1 MVVIALIYTYT
12 RGEWLSMAF
21 SRTHL
26 ILLSVLSKL
35 EANSAGKAVTMQY
48 INDYC
53 PIGKSY
59 TTLLRAIQFL
69 NKNELIQQPH
79 YHNQSYLLNNISL
92 QKKYTLPLNNFDIIQ
107 KPVLF

>member
-1 MVVIALIYTYT
+1 
-12 RGEWLSMAF
+12 MAF

-35 EANSAGKAVTMQY
+35 EANSAGKAVTMRY

-69 NKNELIQQPH
+69 YKSGFIKQGVKDGQFNTYYIT
-79 YHNQSYLLNNISL
+79 
-92 QKKYTLPLNNFDIIQ
+92 TLGLEKLKEMI
-107 KPVLF
+107 

>member
-1 MVVIALIYTYT
+1 MT
-12 RGEWLSMAF
+12 F

-26 ILLSVLSKL
+26 ILLSILSKV
-35 EANSAGKAVTMQY
+35 EAVSAGRAVTMQY

-69 NKNELIQQPH
+69 KKNKLIAQGVKDGQFNT
-79 YHNQSYLLNNISL
+79 YYITQEGIEKLKEML
-92 QKKYTLPLNNFDIIQ
+92 
-107 KPVLF
+107 

>member
-1 MVVIALIYTYT
+1 MVMIALFYTYMI
-12 RGEWLSMAF
+12 GGWLPMAF

-35 EANSAGKAVTMQY
+35 DANSAGKAVTMQY
-48 INDYC
+48 INNYC

-69 NKNELIQQPH
+69 NQHELIQQGVKDGQFNT
-79 YHNQSYLLNNISL
+79 YYITTLGVEKIKELL
-92 QKKYTLPLNNFDIIQ
+92 
-107 KPVLF
+107 

>member
-1 MVVIALIYTYT
+1 MT
-12 RGEWLSMAF
+12 F

-26 ILLSVLSKL
+26 ILLSILSKV
-35 EANSAGKAVTMQY
+35 EAVSAGRAVTMQY

-69 NKNELIQQPH
+69 KTNNLIAQGVKDGQFNT
-79 YHNQSYLLNNISL
+79 YYITEQGQLKLKEML
-92 QKKYTLPLNNFDIIQ
+92 
-107 KPVLF
+107 

>member
-1 MVVIALIYTYT
+1 MT
-12 RGEWLSMAF
+12 F

-26 ILLSVLSKL
+26 ILLSILSKV
-35 EANSAGKAVTMQY
+35 EAVSAGRAITMQY

-69 NKNELIQQPH
+69 KKNDLIAQGVKDGQFNT
-79 YHNQSYLLNNISL
+79 YYITEQGQLKLKEML
-92 QKKYTLPLNNFDIIQ
+92 
-107 KPVLF
+107 

>member
-1 MVVIALIYTYT
+1 MT
-12 RGEWLSMAF
+12 F

-26 ILLSVLSKL
+26 ILLSILSKV
-35 EANSAGKAVTMQY
+35 EAVSAGRAVTMQY

-69 NKNELIQQPH
+69 KKNDLIAQGVKDGQF
-79 YHNQSYLLNNISL
+79 NSYYIT
-92 QKKYTLPLNNFDIIQ
+92 QKGIEKLKEML
-107 KPVLF
+107 

>member
-1 MVVIALIYTYT
+1 
-12 RGEWLSMAF
+12 MAF

-35 EANSAGKAVTMQY
+35 DANSAGKAVTMQY
-48 INDYC
+48 INNYC

-69 NKNELIQQPH
+69 NKNKLIQQGVKDGQFNT
-79 YHNQSYLLNNISL
+79 YYITTLGVEKIKELL
-92 QKKYTLPLNNFDIIQ
+92 
-107 KPVLF
+107 

>member
-1 MVVIALIYTYT
+1 MT
-12 RGEWLSMAF
+12 F

-26 ILLSVLSKL
+26 ILLSILSKV
-35 EANSAGKAVTMQY
+35 EAVSAGRAITMQY

-69 NKNELIQQPH
+69 KKNNLIAQGVKDGQFNT
-79 YHNQSYLLNNISL
+79 YYITEQGQLKLKEML
-92 QKKYTLPLNNFDIIQ
+92 
-107 KPVLF
+107 

>member
-1 MVVIALIYTYT
+1 MI
-12 RGEWLSMAF
+12 F

-26 ILLSVLSKL
+26 ILLSILSKV
-35 EANSAGKAVTMQY
+35 EAVSAGRAITMQY

-69 NKNELIQQPH
+69 KKNDLIAQGVKDGQFNT
-79 YHNQSYLLNNISL
+79 YYITEQGQIKLKEML
-92 QKKYTLPLNNFDIIQ
+92 
-107 KPVLF
+107 

>member
-1 MVVIALIYTYT
+1 
-12 RGEWLSMAF
+12 MAF

-26 ILLSVLSKL
+26 ILLSILSKL

-48 INDYC
+48 ITNYC

-69 NKNELIQQPH
+69 TKNEFIQQGVKDGQFNT
-79 YHNQSYLLNNISL
+79 YYITDLGLLKLKEIL
-92 QKKYTLPLNNFDIIQ
+92 
-107 KPVLF
+107 

>member
-1 MVVIALIYTYT
+1 MI
-12 RGEWLSMAF
+12 F

-26 ILLSVLSKL
+26 ILLSILSKV
-35 EANSAGKAVTMQY
+35 EAVSAGRAITMQY

-69 NKNELIQQPH
+69 KKNNLIAQGVKDGQFNT
-79 YHNQSYLLNNISL
+79 YYITEQGQLKLKEML
-92 QKKYTLPLNNFDIIQ
+92 
-107 KPVLF
+107 

>member
-1 MVVIALIYTYT
+1 MT
-12 RGEWLSMAF
+12 F

-26 ILLSVLSKL
+26 ILLSILSKV
-35 EANSAGKAVTMQY
+35 EAVSAGRAVTMQY

-69 NKNELIQQPH
+69 KKNDLIAQGVKDGQFNT
-79 YHNQSYLLNNISL
+79 YYITQEGIEKLKEML
-92 QKKYTLPLNNFDIIQ
+92 
-107 KPVLF
+107 

>member
-1 MVVIALIYTYT
+1 MVVLALIYTST
-12 RGEWLSMAF
+12 IGEWLSMAF
-21 SRTHL
+21 NRTHL

-35 EANSAGKAVTMQY
+35 EADSAGKAVTMQY

-69 NKNELIQQPH
+69 HTNGLIQQGVKDGQFNT
-79 YHNQSYLLNNISL
+79 YFITVQGI
-92 QKKYTLPLNNFDIIQ
+92 KKLKEML
-107 KPVLF
+107 

>member
-1 MVVIALIYTYT
+1 MV
-12 RGEWLSMAF
+12 AF
-21 SRTHL
+21 SRTHE

-35 EANSAGKAVTMQY
+35 EAVSAARAVTMQY

-69 NKNELIQQPH
+69 HKNELIQQGVKDGQFNTYFITP
-79 YHNQSYLLNNISL
+79 QGVEKLKEML
-92 QKKYTLPLNNFDIIQ
+92 
-107 KPVLF
+107 

>member
-1 MVVIALIYTYT
+1 MVVIALIYTYMI
-12 RGEWLSMAF
+12 GEWFSMAF
-21 SRTHL
+21 NRTHL

-48 INDYC
+48 INNYC

-69 NKNELIQQPH
+69 HKKELIQQGVKDGQFNT
-79 YHNQSYLLNNISL
+79 YYIT
-92 QKKYTLPLNNFDIIQ
+92 TLGIEKL
-107 KPVLF
+107 KEML

>member
-1 MVVIALIYTYT
+1 
-12 RGEWLSMAF
+12 MAF

-35 EANSAGKAVTMQY
+35 DANSAGKAVTMQY
-48 INDYC
+48 INNYC

-69 NKNELIQQPH
+69 NKHELIKQGVKDGQFNT
-79 YHNQSYLLNNISL
+79 YYITTLGVEKIKELL
-92 QKKYTLPLNNFDIIQ
+92 
-107 KPVLF
+107 

>member
-1 MVVIALIYTYT
+1 
-12 RGEWLSMAF
+12 MAF

-59 TTLLRAIQFL
+59 TTQLRAIQFL
-69 NKNELIQQPH
+69 YKNSFIEQGVKDGQFNTYYI
-79 YHNQSYLLNNISL
+79 NQNGI
-92 QKKYTLPLNNFDIIQ
+92 KKLKEML
-107 KPVLF
+107 

>member
-1 MVVIALIYTYT
+1 MT
-12 RGEWLSMAF
+12 F

-26 ILLSVLSKL
+26 ILLSILSKV
-35 EANSAGKAVTMQY
+35 EAVSAGRAITMQY

-69 NKNELIQQPH
+69 KKNDLIAQGVKDGQFNT
-79 YHNQSYLLNNISL
+79 YYITQEGI
-92 QKKYTLPLNNFDIIQ
+92 KKLKEML
-107 KPVLF
+107 

>member
-1 MVVIALIYTYT
+1 MT
-12 RGEWLSMAF
+12 F

-35 EANSAGKAVTMQY
+35 DAVSAGRAITIQY

-69 NKNELIQQPH
+69 KKNELIAQGVKDGQFNT
-79 YHNQSYLLNNISL
+79 YYITEQGKMKLKEML
-92 QKKYTLPLNNFDIIQ
+92 
-107 KPVLF
+107 

>member
-1 MVVIALIYTYT
+1 MT
-12 RGEWLSMAF
+12 F

-26 ILLSVLSKL
+26 ILLSILSKV
-35 EANSAGKAVTMQY
+35 EAVSAGRAVTMQY

-69 NKNELIQQPH
+69 KKNDLIAQGVKDGQFNT
-79 YHNQSYLLNNISL
+79 YYIT
-92 QKKYTLPLNNFDIIQ
+92 QKGIEKLKEML
-107 KPVLF
+107 